1 MYGLPTFLIFF
12 CFNPSQAGAVLS
24 FLGKRFLNR
33 RPENQRKVK
42 QGGDRCVVEERK
54 FGSEAELK
62 FGLTS
67 TSEKVSAARYAS
79 VGAVF
84 SESKRKF
91 VIDFT
96 TFSETRTSK
105 RRPWEFSK
113 WTKLSRTNTLWWV
126 PEPAG
131 LPFTR
136 YLPDTEGLGCEETI
150 IEWGKAL
157 LKKRRVSKASAV
169 LAVSRKA
176 LKEARNRESGEDSTF
191 SYAFGPSEALLP
203 SAITYFRDDR
213 LNRSTVNFIKFVDYT
228 IPGGTIEL
236 PLLGKNLDIMRAW
249 MLPEENDA
257 NLTDP
262 ILDTAAAWGIDTEE
276 EGISE
281 VEMETRLSAVII
293 AVAAGWNERLA
304 PGK

>member
-1 MYGLPTFLIFF
+1 
-12 CFNPSQAGAVLS
+12 
-24 FLGKRFLNR
+24 
-33 RPENQRKVK
+33 
-42 QGGDRCVVEERK
+42 
-54 FGSEAELK
+54 
-62 FGLTS
+62 
-67 TSEKVSAARYAS
+67 
-79 VGAVF
+79 
-84 SESKRKF
+84 
-91 VIDFT
+91 IDFT

-105 RRPWEFSK
+105 RRPWEFSE

-126 PEPAG
+126 AEPAG

-136 YLPDTEGLGCEETI
+136 YLPETEGLGCEETI

-176 LKEARNRESGEDSTF
+176 LKEARNRENGEDSTF
-191 SYAFGPSEALLP
+191 SYAFGPSEDLLP

-213 LNRSTVNFIKFVDYT
+213 LNRSIVNFIKFVDYT

-236 PLLGKNLDIMRAW
+236 PLLSENLDLMRAW

-257 NLTDP
+257 NLTDS
-262 ILDTAAAWGIDTEE
+262 ILDTAAGWGIDTEE

-281 VEMETRLSAVII
+281 IEIETRLAAVTI